1 MCVPKKLLAFLLSVT
16 MVAELVPVGQATAFA
31 GEEITELGDVPSE
44 SIVYD
49 DGLEVTG
56 SDSVANEGSAS
67 SEAPVNVI
75 TETTDPNSSL
85 IVELPA
91 EESSDGVEVIDK
103 DESIVPET
111 KPEPTEENE
120 ESSPDATTQEAEPL
134 DDLKMTAQAAG
145 DVNVNIPCYANHD
158 QGYAL
163 LGLVNQ
169 ARSRVGRGGLVWDA
183 DLENYALQ
191 RAYELVIHY
200 DHTRPNGASATS
212 GMPGWVTGSA
222 AENIAMMGWEGN
234 ASELNELWTNSPG
247 HYSNMIHDGVAC
259 FGAAI
264 VYSRGMTFAVEVF
277 RGGGSNKQYRV
288 NYGSRV
294 WHMGT
299 VTTSPAYFSMTVSPT
314 SMSLTPG
321 QSGTAQLYVGYAEQ
335 NENAISWSSSNT
347 SVATVSADT
356 SALTVTGKSPGTATI
371 TGTLGAN
378 GKQVFINVTV
388 RTIDPTSIALDRS
401 SLSLYPGGSSSLT
414 ATVYPTNS
422 TDKTVTW
429 SSSDTSIATVSSS
442 GVVTAKNAGTATI
455 TARTWNGKAA
465 TCYVTVNR
473 IDISGAK
480 MGELYDMAYTGTAKK
495 PEPGVTLNGT
505 KLTKDKDFTYSYK
518 NNTEVGTATV
528 TATGIGNYTGSVS
541 STFVIYPTKDVPVS
555 VVWNDVNDYFGT
567 RPTHVSLPYESSGK
581 DTATTS
587 FMSMGFV
594 VTYASDGWKS
604 STGRLRA
611 TSYDGTAVAFDI
623 SPANVEGYTCE
634 KSGSFD
640 TGYTFTYTS
649 TRLVDIAG
657 ATVSGVAN
665 KTYTG
670 KAQTQSPTVK
680 INGITLKEGTD
691 YTITYQNNTNAGTAT
706 VTIAGKGMFT
716 GTKPVNFT
724 IAKAQ
729 ISQASGSIGG
739 VVYTGKAIAPKPTLT
754 FNGATLKE
762 GTDYTLSYQNNT
774 NAGTATAIATGKGNF
789 TGSNEM
795 SFNIGQRQISSAT
808 VTAIAD
814 RTYTGA
820 AQNPQVTANY
830 NGVTLKAGT
839 DYTVAYKD
847 NVDVGTATVTLTG
860 KGNFTGTKQVTFS
873 IIKAKISTATVAPIA
888 AQTYTGSA
896 IKPSV
901 TATFSGRVLKEGT
914 DYTLSYANSTQAGTA
929 RVTLTGKGSFE
940 GTQSVEFT
948 IAKAQMDRV
957 SSYIVGDRYTGKPI
971 TPKPDL
977 TYNGITLKEGTDY
990 TLSYQNNTNA
1000 GTATCIATG
1009 MGNFTGSLALD
1020 FDIIRKQISSAT
1032 LTAVANRTYT
1042 GAEHKPQVTATYNG
1056 ITLKA
1061 GTDYTVSYENN
1072 VGVGTAKVIL
1082 TGEGNFTGMTWI
1094 PFTIARAKISA
1105 ATVAPIAA
1113 QTYTGSAIKPSVTAT
1128 FNGKTLE
1135 EGKDYTLAYT
1145 SNTKA
1150 GTATVTLTGWGN
1162 FEDTK
1167 TVEFS
1172 IAQAPISSAS
1182 FAAIESQNYT
1192 GKALTPGVTATFNG
1206 VNLRLGTDYTLSY
1219 ANNTDVGTATVTVSG
1234 KGNFT
1239 GTKQTTFAIAKAN
1252 ISAATVASIAAQTY
1266 TGSAIKPPVK
1276 VTFNGEALEKGT
1288 DYTVSYENNV
1298 NAGAAKATIT
1308 GKGNFTGTKT
1318 LQFEIAKASV
1328 SKCTVSAIGNQ
1339 AYNGKLVTPK
1349 PTVKLGSLK
1358 LTLGTHYTLSYKN
1371 NTKAG
1376 TATVTI
1382 KGKGNLTGSR
1392 SVTFRIVAPSVSYY
1406 VHRQTYGW
1414 ESAWSKKDGD
1424 PSGTTGE
1431 SKRLEGIKIKL
1442 GSKPYSGGI
1451 SYRTHIQTYGWE
1463 SSWKSDGTMSGT
1475 TGESKRLEAIQIKL
1489 TGEMEKHYDV
1499 YYRVHAQRLGWMGW
1513 AKNGAQAGTAGFS
1526 YRLES
1531 IQVVLV
1537 PKGAKAPAATYKGI
1551 ERQYANPFLQ
1561 K

>member
-1 MCVPKKLLAFLLSVT
+1 MHMPRRVLSALLSVT
-16 MVAELVPVGQATAFA
+16 LTAGLIPVGQVAALADDGITEIGVTPSGGETQDEGVDDSSSGVTVIQDDTQVGVPVDEAPESAIAETETNGPSIIDLPEEQHDEGIEVIAPDDADAPEEVPVSEAKPTEGEVVPNEATA
-31 GEEITELGDVPSE
+31 
-44 SIVYD
+44 
-49 DGLEVTG
+49 
-56 SDSVANEGSAS
+56 
-67 SEAPVNVI
+67 
-75 TETTDPNSSL
+75 
-85 IVELPA
+85 
-91 EESSDGVEVIDK
+91 
-103 DESIVPET
+103 DESVSLSVQASDVIVAFNYE
-111 KPEPTEENE
+111 
-120 ESSPDATTQEAEPL
+120 
-134 DDLKMTAQAAG
+134 
-145 DVNVNIPCYANHD
+145 ANHD
-158 QGYAL
+158 QSYAL

-169 ARSRVGRGGLVWDA
+169 ARARVGRGSLVWDA
-183 DLENYALQ
+183 DLENFALQ
-191 RAYELVIHY
+191 RAAELVLY
-200 DHTRPNGASATS
+200 YSHTRPNGARAVSDV
-212 GMPGWVTGSA
+212 PGRVVGTA
-222 AENIAMMGWEGN
+222 AENIAMMGWEGSAAEYN
-234 ASELNELWTNSPG
+234 TSWTNSPG
-247 HYSNMIHDGVAC
+247 HYANMIESSVSC

-264 VYSRGMTFAVEVF
+264 VYCNGRSYAVEVF
-277 RGGGSNKQYRV
+277 RSGSSSKQYRA
-288 NYGSRV
+288 NYGTRV
-294 WHMGT
+294 AHQC
-299 VTTSPAYFSMTVSPT
+299 VTTVSPSYYKMNVSPTNMTLVPGESKEAWLSVGEGGADWPSNAIVWT
-314 SMSLTPG
+314 SSNTSVATVATGSGALTVTGHNPGTATITGCHTANGYTVTIGVTVRTIDPTSVSLDKSSLNLKPGNGSSLTATVYP
-321 QSGTAQLYVGYAEQ
+321 T
-335 NENAISWSSSNT
+335 NATDKSVTWSSSNT
-347 SVATVSADT
+347 SVATVST
-356 SALTVTGKSPGTATI
+356 SG
-371 TGTLGAN
+371 
-378 GKQVFINVTV
+378 
-388 RTIDPTSIALDRS
+388 
-401 SLSLYPGGSSSLT
+401 Y
-414 ATVYPTNS
+414 
-422 TDKTVTW
+422 
-429 SSSDTSIATVSSS
+429 
-442 GVVTAKNAGTATI
+442 VTANNVGTATI
-455 TARTWNGKAA
+455 TARTWNGKTA
-465 TCYVTVNR
+465 TCSLRVDP
-473 IDISGAK
+473 IDISGAR
-480 MGELYDMAYTGTAKK
+480 MGLLSDMEYRGSAIK

-505 KLTKDKDFTYSYK
+505 RLSKDKDFTYSYK

-623 SPANVEGYTCE
+623 SPANVEEYTCE

-649 TRLVDIAG
+649 TRLVDIAD
-657 ATVSGVAN
+657 ATVTGVAN

-670 KAQTQSPTVK
+670 KAQTQNPTVK
-680 INGITLKEGTD
+680 INGITLKAGTD
-691 YTITYQNNTNAGTAT
+691 YTISYQNNTNAGTAT

-729 ISQASGSIGG
+729 ISQASGSVGG
-739 VVYTGKAIAPKPTLT
+739 VVYTGKAIALKPTLT
-754 FNGATLKE
+754 FNGATLKA
-762 GTDYTLSYQNNT
+762 GTDYTISYQNNT

-789 TGSNEM
+789 TG
-795 SFNIGQRQISSAT
+795 
-808 VTAIAD
+808 
-814 RTYTGA
+814 
-820 AQNPQVTANY
+820 
-830 NGVTLKAGT
+830 
-839 DYTVAYKD
+839 
-847 NVDVGTATVTLTG
+847 
-860 KGNFTGTKQVTFS
+860 TKQVTFA
-873 IIKAKISTATVAPIA
+873 IAKAKISAATITPIA
-888 AQTYTGSA
+888 TQTYTGAA

-901 TATFSGRVLKEGT
+901 TATFNGRVLKEGT
-914 DYTLSYANSTQAGTA
+914 DYVLSYANNTKAGTA
-929 RVTLTGKGSFE
+929 TVTLTGEGNFE
-940 GTQSVEFT
+940 GTQLVEFT
-948 IAKAQMDRV
+948 IAKVQMDRV
-957 SSYIVGDRYTGKPI
+957 SSYIVGERYTGKPI

-990 TLSYQNNTNA
+990 TLSYRNNTNA

-1009 MGNFTGSLALD
+1009 MGNFTGNLTID
-1020 FDIIRKQISSAT
+1020 FDIVRKQISSVT
-1032 LTAVANRTYT
+1032 LAAVANRTYT

-1061 GTDYTVSYENN
+1061 GTDYTVSYEDN
-1072 VGVGTAKVIL
+1072 VEVGTAKVIL
-1082 TGEGNFTGMTWI
+1082 TGEGNFTGTTWVSFAI
-1094 PFTIARAKISA
+1094 VRAKISA
-1105 ATVAPIAA
+1105 ATVVPIGT
-1113 QTYTGSAIKPSVTAT
+1113 QTYTGVAIKPSVTAT

-1150 GTATVTLTGWGN
+1150 GIAMVTLTGWGN

-1182 FAAIESQNYT
+1182 FAAIESQTYT

-1239 GTKQTTFAIAKAN
+1239 GTK
-1252 ISAATVASIAAQTY
+1252 
-1266 TGSAIKPPVK
+1266 
-1276 VTFNGEALEKGT
+1276 
-1288 DYTVSYENNV
+1288 
-1298 NAGAAKATIT
+1298 
-1308 GKGNFTGTKT
+1308 T

-1328 SKCTVSAIGNQ
+1328 SKCTVSAISNQ